1 MKLKTV
7 VCYSLSLP
15 DQEPMA
21 YLRIIAPLRQAG
33 ISIIDGLQN
42 GQAVPDRIVEGDVV
56 IIQRQFP
63 QRFDEYRE
71 VVRIAR
77 QEQKPLVF
85 DLDDL
90 LFFLPEDHP
99 DRIEH
104 SFTPALL
111 PMLQALLEADVVTVS
126 THRLRDVLMHY
137 NDRVVVLPNYFDDTI
152 WNLRPPRP
160 GNCCEESLIIGYM
173 GTNSHQPDLEYIA
186 PVLLNLIERFPQKI
200 LINFWGTPP
209 PLALRSLPQVQWT
222 PICIRSYPEFA
233 AWFQTQSA
241 DIFIAPLVDNLFNRC
256 KSPLKFFEYS
266 ALGVPGVFSRLDPY
280 ESVIRH
286 GHNGFLAATL
296 SEWEECLRNLIEDET
311 LRYRMATEAQAT
323 IKEHWL
329 LSQNISRWIE
339 AFQTAI
345 RIGRRG
351 AFQEESPILKMLCSI
366 NQQLFEAFQAL
377 NAQLA
382 EQSRTIQALTAQ
394 TAEQSRTIQALT
406 AQAAEQSQTIQSLE
420 SEILGYVL
428 SRSWQMTRP
437 LRMISRALK
446 RVARK

>member
-1 MKLKTV
+1 MKLQTV

-21 YLRIIAPLRQAG
+21 YLRLVAPFRQAG
-33 ISIIDGLQN
+33 IQLIDGLQN
-42 GQAVPDRIVEGDVV
+42 GRAVPDRVVEGDVV

-63 QRFDEYRE
+63 QRFNEYQE
-71 VVRIAR
+71 VIRIAR

-126 THRLRDVLMHY
+126 THRLRDVLMDY
-137 NDRVVVLPNYFDDTI
+137 NDRVVVLPNYFDDTL
-152 WNLRPPRP
+152 WNLRPPQP
-160 GNCCEESLIIGYM
+160 ENCREESLIIGYM

-186 PVLLNLIERFPQKI
+186 PVLLDLIERFPQKI

-209 PLALRSLPQVQWT
+209 PLAFRSLPQVQWT
-222 PICIRSYPEFA
+222 PFCIRSYPEFA
-233 AWFQTQSA
+233 AWFQSQSA

-286 GHNGFLAATL
+286 RCNGFLAATRL
-296 SEWEECLRNLIEDET
+296 EWEECLKSLIEDET
-311 LRYRMATEAQAT
+311 LRCRMATEAQAT

-345 RIGRRG
+345 RIGRRRS
-351 AFQEESPILKMLCSI
+351 FQEDNPILKMLCSI
-366 NQQLFEAFQAL
+366 NQQLFEAFQSL
-377 NAQLA
+377 TAQVA
-382 EQSRTIQALTAQ
+382 EQSQ
-394 TAEQSRTIQALT
+394 TIQALT
-406 AQAAEQSQTIQSLE
+406 AQAAEQSQTIQRLE
-420 SEILGYVL
+420 SEILDYVL
-428 SRSWQMTRP
+428 SRSWRMTRP
-437 LRMISRALK
+437 FRMISRMLK
-446 RVARK
+446 RAMQK